1 MLHLYS
7 DSSPNGFKATIALEE
22 LSLPYQLHHV
32 RIDEGEHRQSAFLAL
47 NPHGRIPVGR
57 SLIMGVAAKA
67 QERGWPVVRWITAGS
82 NAQARQLYDKLASAT
97 DWVTYAVDVQR

>member
-32 RIDEGEHRQSAFLAL
+32 RIDEGEHRRSDFLAL
-47 NPHGRIPVGR
+47 NPHGRIPVLKDCVCLTSCTMCASMR
-57 SLIMGVAAKA
+57 AS
-67 QERGWPVVRWITAGS
+67 TAD
-82 NAQARQLYDKLASAT
+82 QTFLR
-97 DWVTYAVDVQR
+97 

>member
-32 RIDEGEHRQSAFLAL
+32 RIDEGEHRQPAFLAL
-47 NPHGRIPVGR
+47 NPH
-57 SLIMGVAAKA
+57 
-67 QERGWPVVRWITAGS
+67 
-82 NAQARQLYDKLASAT
+82 
-97 DWVTYAVDVQR
+97 AVSYTHLTLPTIYSV